1 MIYAATIFLSSF
13 LLFLVQPLI
22 ARQILPWF
30 GGTAAVWTTCMLFFQ
45 TLLLAGYA
53 YAHATNAKLQ
63 PRPQAVLHTVLL
75 AFALALL
82 PIAPNSMWA
91 PTGSEEPITR
101 ILLVLTASVGLPY
114 LLLASTSPLLQAWF
128 ARARPGVDPYRLFAV
143 SNLASLLA
151 LIAYPLVVEPFLG
164 GREQVL
170 WWSVLFLI
178 FAVLCMGLSW
188 QVSGKVQRE
197 KVQERENSSPPSR
210 GDYLLWLALSA
221 TGSVMLLAVT
231 NHVTQ
236 NVAAIPLLWLA
247 PLTLYLLTFILAF
260 EGGMLGFNLYRVEI
274 FWTAVLVW
282 LGGMAWL
289 LVDSKYQFDLWMQAG
304 MYLSGLFVACMFCH
318 GELYRARPAPRH
330 LTAFYLTIS
339 AGGAIGGLLVAV
351 VAPLAF
357 HAYYEL
363 GLALVALALLA
374 SVRFAAVNRFA
385 RWASLATLLAVAAC
399 AAYDVSRFGK
409 DVHVS
414 ARNFYGVLRVKEY
427 GAPGESYHL
436 RRLVHG
442 VIMHGEQDMS
452 TDARRKPSTYYQPSS
467 GVGAAVAAKQAKGA
481 IRVGVIGLG
490 TGTLA
495 AYGRKG
501 DVYRFYE
508 INSEV
513 IAIAR
518 SEFTYLAESAARIEV
533 ALGDARLNLEREAPQ
548 GFDLLAVDAFSSD
561 AIPVHL
567 ITKEALGAYLRHM
580 KRDGIIAFHV
590 SNRFL
595 NLVPVV
601 ARLAKEHG
609 AHSVLVSDK
618 GKDGDDDHTTTDWV
632 LVSRDRNALEAPEIE
647 AVSPEAPDQQVGWRT
662 WTDDYSNLV
671 QILR

>member
-1 MIYAATIFLSSF
+1 MSYAATIFLSSF

-53 YAHATNAKLQ
+53 YAHATNALLR
-63 PRPQAVLHTVLL
+63 PRTQAVLHSVLL
-75 AFALALL
+75 AAALALL
-82 PIAPNSMWA
+82 PIAPGDSWKPGGA
-91 PTGSEEPITR
+91 EEPITR
-101 ILLVLTASVGLPY
+101 ILLVLTVTVGLPY

-128 ARARPGVDPYRLFAV
+128 TRARPGVDPYRLFAV

-151 LIAYPLVVEPFLG
+151 LIGYPLLVEPFLG
-164 GREQVL
+164 NREQVV
-170 WWSVLFLI
+170 WWSALFAV
-178 FAVLCMGLSW
+178 FAVLCAVLSW
-188 QVSGKVQRE
+188 SASSEDRKVE
-197 KVQERENSSPPSR
+197 IKEENILPPR
-210 GDYLLWLALSA
+210 RADYFLWLALSA
-221 TGSVMLLAVT
+221 AGSVMLLAVT

-260 EGGMLGFNLYRVEI
+260 EGGLLGFNLYRVEI
-274 FWTAVLVW
+274 FWSVVLVW

-289 LVDSKYQFDLWMQAG
+289 LADSRYQFDLWIQIG

-318 GELYRARPAPRH
+318 GELYRARPAARH

-339 AGGAIGGLLVAV
+339 AGGAIGGLLIAV

-357 HAYYEL
+357 NAHYEL

-374 SVRFAAVNRFA
+374 AVRFAPLNAIA
-385 RWASLATLLAVAAC
+385 RWSSLAVLLAVAAC
-399 AAYDVSRFGK
+399 AAYEGSRFQK
-409 DVHVS
+409 DVLVS
-414 ARNFYGVLRVKEY
+414 ARNFYGVIRVKEY
-427 GAPGESYHL
+427 GAPGGNYHL

-442 VIMHGEQDMS
+442 VIMHGEQDM
-452 TDARRKPSTYYQPSS
+452 TEAGRRKPTTYYQPTS
-467 GVGAAVAAKQAKGA
+467 GVGAVLAAKQEKGA
-481 IRVGVIGLG
+481 MRVGVIGLG
-490 TGTLA
+490 AGTLA

-501 DVYRFYE
+501 DSFRFYD
-508 INSEV
+508 INPQV

-518 SEFTYLAESAARIEV
+518 SQFTFLPDSEAGIEV

-567 ITKEALGAYLRHM
+567 ITKEALGVYLRHM
-580 KRDGIIAFHV
+580 KPEGIVAFHV

-595 NLVPVV
+595 SLVPVV
-601 ARLAKEHG
+601 ARLAREHG
-609 AHSVLVSDK
+609 AHVVLVSDK

-632 LVSRDRNALEAPEIE
+632 LVSRDPKALEVPAIK
-647 AVSPEAPDQQVGWRT
+647 AVSPEAPEEKENWRT

>member
-1 MIYAATIFLSSF
+1 MLHAVTILLSAF

-53 YAHATNAKLQ
+53 YAHATNAMLR
-63 PRPQAVLHTVLL
+63 PRTQAVLHSVLL
-75 AFALALL
+75 AAALALL
-82 PIAPNSMWA
+82 PIAPGESWK
-91 PTGSEEPITR
+91 PGGSEEPITR
-101 ILLVLTASVGLPY
+101 ILLVLTVTVGLPY

-151 LIAYPLVVEPFLG
+151 LVGYPLLVEPFLG
-164 GREQVL
+164 NREQVV
-170 WWSVLFLI
+170 WWSALFAAFAALC
-178 FAVLCMGLSW
+178 AVLAWS
-188 QVSGKVQRE
+188 SSSERKKVEARE
-197 KVQERENSSPPSR
+197 EDIPPPRR

-221 TGSVMLLAVT
+221 AGSVILLAIT

-260 EGGMLGFNLYRVEI
+260 EGGLLGFNLYRVEI
-274 FWTAVLVW
+274 FWSVVLVW

-289 LVDSKYQFDLWMQAG
+289 LVDSRYQFDLWVHVG

-318 GELYRARPAPRH
+318 GELYRVRPAARH

-339 AGGAIGGLLVAV
+339 AGGALGGLLIAV

-357 HAYYEL
+357 NAHYEL
-363 GLALVALALLA
+363 GLALIAIALLA
-374 SVRFAAVNRFA
+374 AVRFAPVNPIA
-385 RWASLATLLAVAAC
+385 RWASLAVLLGVAAS
-399 AAYDVSRFGK
+399 AAYEGSRFQK
-409 DVHVS
+409 DVLVS
-414 ARNFYGVLRVKEY
+414 ERNFYGVIRVKEY
-427 GAPGESYHL
+427 GTPGGNYHL

-442 VIMHGEQDMS
+442 VIMHGEQDM
-452 TDARRKPSTYYQPSS
+452 TEAGRRKPTTYYQPSS
-467 GVGAAVAAKQAKGA
+467 GVGAALAAKQGKGA
-481 IRVGVIGLG
+481 MRVGVIGLG

-501 DVYRFYE
+501 DSFRFYE
-508 INSEV
+508 INPQV
-513 IAIAR
+513 IAIAK
-518 SEFTYLAESAARIEV
+518 SEFSFLPDSEAGVEL

-548 GFDLLAVDAFSSD
+548 AFDVLAVDAFSSD

-580 KRDGIIAFHV
+580 KPDGIVAFHV

-595 NLVPVV
+595 SLVPVV

-609 AHSVLVSDK
+609 VHVVLVSDR

-632 LVSRDRNALEAPEIE
+632 LVSRDPKSLQAPEIK
-647 AVSPEAPDQQVGWRT
+647 AASPEEAEDRKNWRT